1 MMKTMFG
8 FCLVDAQPN
17 EWRQKLKTKTNI
29 RIMNDTKG
37 NSSTNDK
44 KKPLSPYAIS
54 YLRFSSVV
62 QGKGDSS
69 RRQNAA
75 RDRWLDA
82 HPDIPLKK
90 EMNDLGL
97 SAFRGKHVA
106 KGDLGDFLALCVTEE
121 FRAETKRRDVYLLV
135 ESLDRLSRERPFK
148 AAHQLEEILAGGGQ
162 GGHPLRRQDL

>member
-1 MMKTMFG
+1 MKFG

-17 EWRQKLKTKTNI
+17 EWRQKLKTNINI

-37 NSSTNDK
+37 NSSANDK
-44 KKPLSPYAIS
+44 SKPLSPYAIS
-54 YLRFSSVV
+54 YLRFSSEV

-82 HPDIPLKK
+82 HPEIPLKR

-97 SAFRGKHVA
+97 SAFSGKHVA
-106 KGDLGDFLALCVTEE
+106 
-121 FRAETKRRDVYLLV
+121 
-135 ESLDRLSRERPFK
+135 
-148 AAHQLEEILAGGGQ
+148 Q
-162 GGHPLRRQDL
+162 GGEGGAGTSVQGYRQHVLPRGR